1 MQLLDPDDL
10 KMSLLNKSSRLKGEL
25 EQDVKNISERTEK
38 VIINTIIIGG
48 TLAATYFLVRQ
59 FSGSKSKNKNKVR
72 KKKIVSD
79 SVLDDEEDQAQESSI
94 PGIASQIGGTLVS
107 QASSLLLTLAKEK
120 LVEYFEAQA
129 EKKNHDNA

>member
-25 EQDVKNISERTEK
+25 EQEVKNISERTEK